1 MRSIATRLLAGYAV
15 TGPADASATVL
26 CFNPGGANLI
36 SWEIASE
43 LLAAAGVRL
52 VLHDCRGLG
61 FSDVPAAHDA
71 KEDFDAQFHFD
82 TYSDDAAALLA
93 HLGITEPVV
102 IAGSSWGARPA
113 AATGARF
120 GAQASA
126 LVLFDISFGKADRPV
141 QESGERLARDKAKR
155 LGINEP
161 RLDFSRI
168 AGGEKAM
175 RTTMAT
181 AKAPYGEGES
191 FTATVLPEGGGGI
204 VCPTLVAMGY
214 ASPAP
219 APTIRSPRHEQR
231 RCWSREF
238 DPNLVTRP
246 GGANEVFASLQGRG
260 AEAELRIMEACG
272 HASVLHRPTLVAN
285 VLLDYLIRQGLHH
298 PSDGVAE
305 AAAAVVAEHT
315 STVPAPAPK
324 L

>member
-1 MRSIATRLLAGYAV
+1 MRLLAGYAV

-61 FSDVPAAHDA
+61 HSDVPAAHDA

-141 QESGERLARDKAKR
+141 QESGERLARDKCKR
-155 LGINEP
+155 LGISEP

-181 AKAPYGEGES
+181 AKARKQCTMAATYRRLLAHASKEAAAQP
-191 FTATVLPEGGGGI
+191 TAR
-204 VCPTLVAMGY
+204 AR
-214 ASPAP
+214 
-219 APTIRSPRHEQR
+219 RSPRRFFR
-231 RCWSREF
+231 R
-238 DPNLVTRP
+238 
-246 GGANEVFASLQGRG
+246 
-260 AEAELRIMEACG
+260 
-272 HASVLHRPTLVAN
+272 
-285 VLLDYLIRQGLHH
+285 
-298 PSDGVAE
+298 
-305 AAAAVVAEHT
+305 AAAASSARR
-315 STVPAPAPK
+315 SWPWGAPPLPPPPPYQYGLPA
-324 L
+324 

>member
-1 MRSIATRLLAGYAV
+1 MHARSIATRLLTGYAV

-141 QESGERLARDKAKR
+141 QESGERLARDKCKR

-204 VCPTLVAMGY
+204 VCPTLVAMGC
-214 ASPAP
+214 AACPP
-219 APTIRSPRHEQR
+219 PPTIRPPLSY
-231 RCWSREF
+231 
-238 DPNLVTRP
+238 
-246 GGANEVFASLQGRG
+246 RG
-260 AEAELRIMEACG
+260 AEAE
-272 HASVLHRPTLVAN
+272 SSTL
-285 VLLDYLIRQGLHH
+285 
-298 PSDGVAE
+298 
-305 AAAAVVAEHT
+305 T
-315 STVPAPAPK
+315 S
-324 L
+324 